1 MFIKKFKLS
10 KKKKITITLKE
21 KKASIKLSKNF
32 VRNGYM
38 I

>member
-10 KKKKITITLKE
+10 NKRNNNNIKRKQ
-21 KKASIKLSKNF
+21 KASIKLSKNF